1 MEEARARMFAIV
13 FYWCVLVGACQAAK
27 PLVPSAHGEGG
38 CVGATGGAPGVVEG
52 GGLVSKGQ

>member
-1 MEEARARMFAIV
+1 MFAIV